1 MARDKLTEYSA
12 TASENTVCG
21 DVNIAENSALP
32 SDMNNFARE
41 VMSHLKA
48 FSDGTDAITGLT
60 VDGNIKLD
68 GNYPTGT
75 NNVALGNT
83 ALDASTGNYNTAI
96 GANALTNNT
105 AASNTAV
112 GNQAL
117 ETNTSGT
124 RNVAVGSSAGYN
136 TSTGERNTAVGTT
149 ALYSNTTADNN
160 TAVGDNALFAN
171 TTGADNVAVGY
182 NTLTAN
188 TTAGNNVGVG
198 NFALY
203 STTTGGN
210 NAAFGDGAL
219 LTNTTGIFNT
229 GVGNSALRN
238 STTSSNNTSVGYNSL
253 LSNTT
258 GADNTAVGKNAGEAL
273 TTANQNCL
281 IGSGAGKL
289 ITTGANNT
297 VIGGYTGNQGGLD
310 IRTASNRIVLSD
322 GDGNPRLISTNAGH
336 IIINETAQNLGQGG
350 GWGQIAVEA
359 NATNIHAGKF
369 GGQGTGTTTSVVAI
383 TCPRSSG
390 SGFSFLE
397 AFSGMTSETATG
409 DREFVVRGDGNVA
422 ADDSFNGGGADYA
435 EFFEWNDG
443 NTTNEDRRGYSVV
456 LVNNKVRKATA
467 SDAAADII
475 GVVSATPTVVGD
487 AAWNRWNEKYL
498 RDDYGSYL
506 TETYTVTRWTENDV
520 DYDYPTDE
528 VPSDLTVPSDAT
540 VHTQDENGVT
550 FTRRRLNPDY
560 DATQTY
566 TPRSERQEWD
576 TIGLMGKLRLRA
588 GQPTGD
594 RWIKMRD
601 VATDS
606 DGNVTVEEWLVR

>member
-1 MARDKLTEYSA
+1 MTQARDLADGKFDTDTLVVDAANNRVGIGTTSPAAPLDTVSNVNGVAMRVRARSTDEFGLIEFVENNGSTAHGYIGTPAADTLAFYSNGLNERMRLH
-12 TASENTVCG
+12 SG
-21 DVNIAENSALP
+21 GYLIVN
-32 SDMNNFARE
+32 
-41 VMSHLKA
+41 
-48 FSDGTDAITGLT
+48 
-60 VDGNIKLD
+60 
-68 GNYPTGT
+68 
-75 NNVALGNT
+75 
-83 ALDASTGNYNTAI
+83 
-96 GANALTNNT
+96 
-105 AASNTAV
+105 
-112 GNQAL
+112 
-117 ETNTSGT
+117 ETN
-124 RNVAVGSSAGYN
+124 
-136 TSTGERNTAVGTT
+136 
-149 ALYSNTTADNN
+149 
-160 TAVGDNALFAN
+160 
-171 TTGADNVAVGY
+171 
-182 NTLTAN
+182 
-188 TTAGNNVGVG
+188 
-198 NFALY
+198 
-203 STTTGGN
+203 
-210 NAAFGDGAL
+210 
-219 LTNTTGIFNT
+219 
-229 GVGNSALRN
+229 
-238 STTSSNNTSVGYNSL
+238 
-253 LSNTT
+253 
-258 GADNTAVGKNAGEAL
+258 
-273 TTANQNCL
+273 
-281 IGSGAGKL
+281 
-289 ITTGANNT
+289 
-297 VIGGYTGNQGGLD
+297 
-310 IRTASNRIVLSD
+310 
-322 GDGNPRLISTNAGH
+322 
-336 IIINETAQNLGQGG
+336 QNLEQGG
-350 GWGQIAVEA
+350 GWGQIAA
-359 NATNIHAGKF
+359 KAFATNIHAGKF
-369 GGQGTGTTTSVVAI
+369 GGQGTGTTASVVGI

-397 AFSGMTSETATG
+397 AFSGMTSASAAG

-422 ADDSFNGGGADYA
+422 ADDTFNGGGADYA

-528 VPSDLTVPSDAT
+528 IPSDLTVPSDAI

-566 TPRSERQEWD
+566 TPRSERAEWD

-601 VATDS
+601 VATDD